1 MTEFDMSR
9 FEAVSPEEAE
19 AALAAP
25 ELVGG
30 LTVRGQDDRPTE
42 MPGVTVTPVPGTEKA
57 KSPFAKEQKDDAA
70 RAVRM
75 LDAAKVMADLE
86 DSGFNFANAYDSLLI
101 EYAPFIPDILEN
113 FFHST
118 KYQLYQRAMEDFLQ
132 AQLRAETGAAITQQ
146 EFPMVFRRYVPML
159 GDDAETIAAKRAARF
174 RDAEV
179 TKSNAGAAYEEAR
192 KNARPERPGG
202 YSLTQESSLEIM
214 KEMAKT
220 DPELKAILEMKGVT
234 FDE

>member
-9 FEAVSPEEAE
+9 FEAVSPEEAK

-42 MPGVTVTPVPGTEKA
+42 MLGVTVTPVPGTEKA

-101 EYAPFIPDILEN
+101 EYAPFIPDVLEN
-113 FFHST
+113 YFHST

-146 EFPMVFRRYVPML
+146 EFPMVFRRYVPMP
-159 GDDAETIAAKRAARF
+159 GDTPEAIAAKREARF
-174 RDAEV
+174 RDAQV
-179 TKSNAGAAYEEAR
+179 TKANAGAAYEQS
-192 KNARPERPGG
+192 KQDVRPEQRGN
-202 YSLTQESSLEIM
+202 YTRTQEQALEEL
-214 KEMAKT
+214 KERAKT
-220 DPELKAILEMKGVT
+220 DPELKARLEMRGVT